1 LYLFLS
7 DCGFTCFY
15 LSFKL
20 VWEKL
25 HERMTPY
32 KKMVITAADR
42 GAPVFPRILRAHSAR
57 KVERNPFPIAI
68 GAGRHDSR
76 IGRGAVP
83 PFRTGGGGF

>member
-1 LYLFLS
+1 MK
-7 DCGFTCFY
+7 G
-15 LSFKL
+15 
-20 VWEKL
+20 
-25 HERMTPY
+25 MIPY

-68 GAGRHDSR
+68 SAGRHDSR